1 MKMNAQNNSIFG
13 FSVLILALI
22 LGVFIWGG
30 IYRSGTKNE
39 NKEKLLMLADYSLVI
54 EPESLNSKEKI
65 NLDSLVKIVNDNQE
79 WIIRRQETLV
89 NDIRQ
94 ETNNTIDKLT
104 LWAGIGIGL
113 VGLLGCLIP
122 MWQTKISRDELER
135 ALRRDFDSLMQ
146 KVKRQN
152 TVHQLQSTAQCLT
165 LGLMSSQVDDNMHL
179 RLMNGNLW
187 QSLCKNF
194 SLLVSIITLD
204 IESPDNRD
212 ESLNEDR
219 IALLHALVQIDDVL
233 RRVAT
238 RNADLNVGQRAVL
251 MRDTLRKMINRL
263 CASSF
268 SFDDNF
274 LSSLTTLVRELELF
288 KLRF

>member
-1 MKMNAQNNSIFG
+1 
-13 FSVLILALI
+13 
-22 LGVFIWGG
+22 
-30 IYRSGTKNE
+30 
-39 NKEKLLMLADYSLVI
+39 
-54 EPESLNSKEKI
+54 
-65 NLDSLVKIVNDNQE
+65 
-79 WIIRRQETLV
+79 
-89 NDIRQ
+89 
-94 ETNNTIDKLT
+94 
-104 LWAGIGIGL
+104 
-113 VGLLGCLIP
+113 
-122 MWQTKISRDELER
+122 
-135 ALRRDFDSLMQ
+135 
-146 KVKRQN
+146 
-152 TVHQLQSTAQCLT
+152 
-165 LGLMSSQVDDNMHL
+165 
-179 RLMNGNLW
+179 MNGNLW